1 MSVVSLLHQKGGTGK
16 STLAIAAAI
25 SYLGAGEKVVLI
37 DADPQGTSGDWGNR
51 FGSAFGLEVVSHIRP
66 NFPALV
72 ESLRQDWERIVID
85 GPPSLSPV
93 TESILA
99 ASDRVIV
106 PVRPSLPDLWSIPW
120 FATVVKKLRGSGHPL
135 RPLVVFNMHR
145 GEALEPLNAEISA
158 WNIPAWHESI
168 PADEAF
174 PRLFEGVPLPQRL
187 AEMIGRLIA
196 DEP

>member
-72 ESLRQDWERIVID
+72 ESLRQD
-85 GPPSLSPV
+85 
-93 TESILA
+93 
-99 ASDRVIV
+99 
-106 PVRPSLPDLWSIPW
+106 
-120 FATVVKKLRGSGHPL
+120 
-135 RPLVVFNMHR
+135 
-145 GEALEPLNAEISA
+145 
-158 WNIPAWHESI
+158 
-168 PADEAF
+168 
-174 PRLFEGVPLPQRL
+174 
-187 AEMIGRLIA
+187 
-196 DEP
+196 